1 VILLY
6 VGSAPGALAAPEIA
20 RGFRTGGYS
29 VEVVLGDRANEFIG
43 PAAFEGAV
51 SEPGGGGSE
60 PAVVV
65 YAPATA
71 GTLARLAHGLGA
83 ADTPLEKVVVAP
95 DLDEATAGHPAVQ
108 GNLRRLEEDGC
119 RVVGGT
125 PQGMASAGE
134 VVAAVL
140 GSLGGAL
147 DGLRLVV
154 TAGGTREPIDGVRFV
169 GNRSSGKMGRALAR
183 EAARMGAKVTVIAAN
198 AGEPEPGVGW
208 VDVETVDELEEAVL
222 AAVVAADVLV
232 MAAAVSDFKPAERLE
247 GKIRRSGNL
256 TLEFEPTTDVL
267 RSVTGRYP
275 ELYVVGFAATHGHP
289 VADAREK
296 LGKKG
301 VDLVVGNDISGAG
314 IGFGSEEN
322 EVYLVGR
329 DVERFVPRA
338 SKAEV
343 ARVILEAVAVEAREK
358 GGVGP

>member
-6 VGSAPGALAAPEIA
+6 VGPAPGALAAPEIA
-20 RGFRTGGYS
+20 RGLRTADFS
-29 VEVVLGDRANEFIG
+29 VEVVLEERTNEFIG

-51 SEPGGGGSE
+51 SAPGGDALE
-60 PAVVV
+60 PAAVV

-83 ADTPLEKVVVAP
+83 GDMRVEKAVVAP

-108 GNLRRLEEDGC
+108 ENLRRLAVDGC

-125 PQGMASAGE
+125 HGGMASAGE

-183 EAARMGAKVTVIAAN
+183 EAARMGAEVTMIAAN

-222 AAVVAADVLV
+222 AAVVDADALV
-232 MAAAVSDFKPAERLE
+232 MAAAVSDFKPAESLE

-256 TLEFEPTTDVL
+256 TVEFEPTTDVL
-267 RSVTGRYP
+267 RSVTVRYP
-275 ELYVVGFAATHGHP
+275 ELYVVGFAATHGDP
-289 VADAREK
+289 VEDAREK

-338 SKAEV
+338 SKTEV

>member
-1 VILLY
+1 VILLH
-6 VGSAPGALAAPEIA
+6 VGPAPGALAAPEIA
-20 RGFRTGGYS
+20 RGLRSAGHR
-29 VEVVLGDRANEFIG
+29 VDVVLDERAGAYVG

-51 SEPGGGGSE
+51 ATLGPDAAEPIDT
-60 PAVVV
+60 V

-71 GTLARLAHGLGA
+71 GTLARLAHGLAVGGSR
-83 ADTPLEKVVVAP
+83 TQNLVVAP
-95 DLDEATAGHPAVQ
+95 DLDEATAGHPAVRE
-108 GNLRRLEEDGC
+108 NLQRLEDDGC
-119 RVVGGT
+119 RVIRGASGR
-125 PQGMASAGE
+125 MASVGE
-134 VVAAVL
+134 VISAVL

-147 DGLRLVV
+147 DGLRVVV

-183 EAARMGAKVTVIAAN
+183 EAVRMGAEVTVVAAN
-198 AGEPEPGVGW
+198 VGEPEPGTGW

-222 AAVVAADVLV
+222 AAVDDADVLV
-232 MAAAVSDFKPAERLE
+232 MAAAVSDFKLAERLE

-256 TLEFEPTTDVL
+256 SVEFEPTTDVL
-267 RSVTGRYP
+267 KSVTGRYP
-275 ELYVVGFAATHGHP
+275 KLYVVGFAATHGDP
-289 VADAREK
+289 VDDAREK

-329 DVERFVPRA
+329 EVERFVPRA

-343 ARVILEAVAVEAREK
+343 ARIILETVAVEAREK
-358 GGVGP
+358 GGVGL